1 MKYVVIIEKGDNNYS
16 AFSPD
21 VPGCI
26 TVGDT
31 IEVTLTNMKEAIDL
45 YFEDT
50 LENGNDI
57 PKPKGLEYHIREG
70 IFDEEQIA
78 EDYFITQVEIQ
89 LPALT

>member
-1 MKYVVIIEKGDNNYS
+1 MKYLIIIEKGDNNYS

-21 VPGCI
+21 IHGCV

-31 IEVTLTNMKEAIDL
+31 IENTFTNMKEAIDL

-50 LENGNDI
+50 IENSNDI

-70 IFDEEQIA
+70 IFNEGQIA

-89 LPALT
+89 LPTLA